1 MCFDRSN
8 DSSQVTS
15 PRSLAAGVLR
25 SSSAPCNK
33 AGLFDYAEIDVMGG
47 GRVSTA
53 SAASDQL
60 KLTDGASA
68 NGACNG

>member
-1 MCFDRSN
+1 MRFDRSN
-8 DSSQVTS
+8 ESSQVTS
-15 PRSLAAGVLR
+15 PLSLAAGVLR

-33 AGLFDYAEIDVMGG
+33 AGLFDCAEIDVR

-60 KLTDGASA
+60 KLTDWPSA
-68 NGACNG
+68 KGACNE